1 MFEELPFEEHK
12 LFSGANFQTIMG
24 SFFHFLSEPSSE
36 TKLLTLP
43 DGDKMSLEITT
54 PNGWNNRG
62 KTVVLVHGL
71 CGSHKS
77 TYMIR
82 LASHF
87 QTVNVRTVRLNM
99 RGCGSSKGLA
109 KKPYHMGRSDDVLF
123 ALNYLV
129 KETPNSS
136 LTLIGFSMGANVV
149 LKLGGELGSRF
160 QGLLNQIISISPPA
174 DIIANMKKFQ
184 QRSGR
189 LYEKFFLH
197 SLLKEVKIRKK
208 IYPDLPDVEFPNNLT
223 FHHFD
228 DLYTAPLSGFEGA
241 TDYYKKSSSKK
252 YVPEIAVKCRILFA
266 KDDPVVDPHLL
277 DDLTLPS
284 NVKLYKTEKG
294 GHLGFFSRKRH
305 GVHGNRWMDHTLDRW
320 IFEEA

>member
-1 MFEELPFEEHK
+1 MFEELPFEEHR
-12 LFSGANFQTIMG
+12 FFTGANFQTIMG
-24 SFFHFLSEPSSE
+24 SFFHFAGEPLSQ

-54 PNGWNNRG
+54 PNGWTDSD

-82 LASHF
+82 LANHF
-87 QTVNVRTVRLNM
+87 QKVNVRTVRLNM
-99 RGCGSSKGLA
+99 RGCGSSSGLA

-123 ALNYLV
+123 ALKYLI
-129 KETPNSS
+129 KEAPNSS
-136 LTLIGFSMGANVV
+136 ITLIGFSMGANVV
-149 LKLGGELGSRF
+149 LKLGGELGAQSK
-160 QGLLNQIISISPPA
+160 GLLNQIISISPPA
-174 DIIANMKKFQ
+174 DIIANMKKFRQ
-184 QRSGR
+184 PSGR
-189 LYEKFFLH
+189 FYEKFFLR
-197 SLLKEVKIRKK
+197 SLLKEVIARKK
-208 IYPDLPDVEFPNNLT
+208 LFPDLPDVEFPKNLT
-223 FHHFD
+223 FNHFD
-228 DLYTAPLSGFEGA
+228 DLYTAPLSGFDGA
-241 TDYYKKSSSKK
+241 TDYYTKSSSKK

-277 DDLTLPS
+277 DDLTLPK

-294 GHLGFFSRKRH
+294 GHLGFFSRKKH
-305 GVHGNRWMDHTLDRW
+305 GLHGNRWMDHILDQW